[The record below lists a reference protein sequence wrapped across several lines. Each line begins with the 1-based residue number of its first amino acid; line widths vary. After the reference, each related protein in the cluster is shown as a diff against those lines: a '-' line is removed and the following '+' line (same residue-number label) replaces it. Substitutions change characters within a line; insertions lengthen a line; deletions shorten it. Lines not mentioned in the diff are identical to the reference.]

1 MTVVRQDQIC
11 KDMWIQMED
20 TVLKEVGGIR
30 KGRPRGGHKRDSEVT
45 KLDSLSPKSLKKKI
59 DLLKTYRLHMNLR
72 ADEYVPR

>member
-45 KLDSLSPKSLKKKI
+45 KLDSLSPKSFKKK
-59 DLLKTYRLHMNLR
+59 
-72 ADEYVPR
+72 